1 MTTVNERQSAHL
13 LAAVENTDPNL
24 VAAIPSHTII
34 DPVTGLPGKTLP
46 SLTTPLP
53 VPVKKVGRRGR
64 PPKKDAKS
72 RNRQGDLLSKPI
84 VK

>member
-24 VAAIPSHTII
+24 VSAIPGHTIV
-34 DPVTGLPGKTLP
+34 DPVTGLPGKSIPT
-46 SLTTPLP
+46 LTTPLT

-72 RNRQGDLLSKPI
+72 RNRQGN
-84 VK
+84 